1 MWARLS
7 VLHFCSTSG
16 SFHMWQTVWQPLL
29 LWDLYP
35 PGCWDYTD
43 TVALKWAR
51 FVFLSE
57 DKTDRAGWVWVPQTE
72 RFQVAAGDFFFFL
85 SEYKVSKT
93 SLLQPAWGKCLWC
106 FFCPCVKLL
115 HGFVRHLHFQQGV
128 NKHQGRFYVLIVF
141 HDFRWK
147 LHHRHIWK
155 LFPQRKNLSDVQS
168 ENKFSH
174 VPLLGLRPGLV
185 PCRVSS
191 LHENLK
197 RLTERKREAER
208 GWKW

>member
-1 MWARLS
+1 MGLICFLEWGWDRQGWMGS
-7 VLHFCSTSG
+7 SSTDGKISSSCWRFC
-16 SFHMWQTVWQPLL
+16 FVWIQ
-29 LWDLYP
+29 
-35 PGCWDYTD
+35 G
-43 TVALKWAR
+43 V
-51 FVFLSE
+51 
-57 DKTDRAGWVWVPQTE
+57 
-72 RFQVAAGDFFFFL
+72 
-85 SEYKVSKT
+85 KT
-93 SLLQPAWGKCLWC
+93 SLLQPAWGKSLWC
-106 FFCPCVKLL
+106 FFCPCVKLP
-115 HGFVRHLHFQQGV
+115 HGLVRLLHFQQGV
-128 NKHQGRFYVLIVF
+128 NKHQGRFLSVLGHFHVLIVL
-141 HDFRWK
+141 HYFRWK